1 MLQKKPLPGPFATAR
16 SGAVPLQVTRLLPAR
31 RAALAGL
38 AALLPL
44 ACLAPSA
51 LQAAEAPE
59 PRIQVRVAED
69 DKVRIE
75 EVRVRGEVRRV
86 VVRQKAAS
94 APDYEIVPYSGAQDP
109 SLRRGQSSGSG
120 ERVWRL
126 FSF

>member
-1 MLQKKPLPGPFATAR
+1 MAQSKLLPGPSSPTEHRGVPRQR
-16 SGAVPLQVTRLLPAR
+16 SRRQSVRQAAV
-31 RAALAGL
+31 AGL
-38 AALLPL
+38 ASLLCL
-44 ACLAPSA
+44 SALAPDDTR
-51 LQAAEAPE
+51 AAESPE
-59 PRIQVRVAED
+59 PRIQVRISED

-94 APDYEIVPYSGAQDP
+94 APDYEIVPHSGAQDP
-109 SLRRGQSSGSG
+109 SLRRGQSSGNG

>member
-1 MLQKKPLPGPFATAR
+1 M
-16 SGAVPLQVTRLLPAR
+16 
-31 RAALAGL
+31 AAAC
-38 AALLPL
+38 ALLV
-44 ACLAPSA
+44 AGWAA
-51 LQAAEAPE
+51 ATDARAAEAPE

-94 APDYEIVPYSGAQDP
+94 APDYEIVPLSGAQDP

>member
-1 MLQKKPLPGPFATAR
+1 MVRSCVAAR
-16 SGAVPLQVTRLLPAR
+16 QRDCLLPLR
-31 RAALAGL
+31 RAAPAGL
-38 AALLPL
+38 AALASMAALGP
-44 ACLAPSA
+44 AA
-51 LQAAEAPE
+51 LQAAESPE
-59 PRIQVRVAED
+59 PRVQVRVVED

-126 FSF
+126 LSF